1 MLQFDGYD
9 EALVGAAEV
18 WVPNRGGAVLVEK
31 AIYSGE
37 KIVEILMARNGMSDE
52 DAREFVTFNI
62 EGAYMGSETPI
73 VYWPTV
79 TAVTVHK
86 E

>member
-1 MLQFDGYD
+1 MLKLDGYD
-9 EALVGAAEV
+9 DALVGSAEL

-37 KIVEILMARNGMSDE
+37 KIVEILMARDGLDDE
-52 DAREFVTFNI
+52 DAREFVSFNI

-73 VYWPTV
+73 IYWPV
-79 TAVTVHK
+79 KH
-86 E
+86 